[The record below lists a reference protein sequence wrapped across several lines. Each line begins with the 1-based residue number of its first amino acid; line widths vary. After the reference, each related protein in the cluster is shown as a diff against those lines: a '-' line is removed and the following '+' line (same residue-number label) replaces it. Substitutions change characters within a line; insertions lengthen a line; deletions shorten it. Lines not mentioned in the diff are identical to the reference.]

1 MGIVVI
7 GLIMLA
13 VAVITA
19 MSIPAK
25 RGPNRPFVRYGI
37 VGEVIGGD
45 GTTPNT
51 GRQGKTGEAITG
63 LAHGKYYEPASRGR
77 LFAAADNG
85 AGVVVQVTVTTVATL
100 TLHNPANSGK
110 KLSIKKVAIAY
121 FTGTLGAG
129 AWYHAALPPG
139 NTLPS
144 GGTAPAVQCLDVG
157 NQSGPAPVGVLRTGA
172 TVVSASGFILYPF
185 ASSLPILASTAN
197 NPFPINEDVNGAI
210 VLEPGAQYQL
220 VGVFGGTGSSPKV
233 AAGMIW
239 EEVPIAAQNG

>member
-1 MGIVVI
+1 MEIVVI

-19 MSIPAK
+19 MSIPER
-25 RGPNRPFVRYGI
+25 RGNNRPFVRLGI
-37 VGEVIGGD
+37 VGEVLGGD
-45 GTTPNT
+45 GTTPPT
-51 GRQGKTGEAITG
+51 GRSGKTGETITG

-77 LFAAADNG
+77 LFCAADNG
-85 AGVVVQVTVTTVATL
+85 AGVTVQVTVTTAATL

-110 KLSIKKVAIAY
+110 RISISRVVIAY

-144 GGTAPAVQCLDVG
+144 GGTAPTVQCLDVG

-185 ASSLPILASTAN
+185 ASSLPVLASTAN
-197 NPFPINEDVNGAI
+197 NPFKVDEDVNGAI

-233 AAGMIW
+233 AVGMVW
-239 EEVPIAAQNG
+239 EEIPIVAQNG